1 MKELLPLATRSAPWY
16 FHTMRFEVRFVAS
29 ADEDLTYYDVRE
41 QRIILDAIGT
51 FLESDADVESKRR
64 KQLRPNPLAPWELR
78 IGDYRVF
85 YEIRAEGLVRVLA
98 VAHKVDSELFI
109 RGHRVEI

>member
-1 MKELLPLATRSAPWY
+1 MN
-16 FHTMRFEVRFVAS
+16 FEVRFVPS
-29 ADEDLTYYDVRE
+29 ADEDLSYYEVRE
-41 QRIILDAIGT
+41 QEIILDAIGK

-85 YEIRAEGLVRVLA
+85 YEIGAEARVRVLA
-98 VAHKVDSELFI
+98 VGHKIHSELFI
-109 RGHRVEI
+109 RGQRVKL